1 MIKAKQL
8 PAFLIITSAFLLK
21 MLLKWKFRKLNIHP
35 VPVKPGHSV
44 LLLCNHFSFWDG
56 FLANYLAFYGLH
68 KARPMKALYVMSV
81 EKQLRLNPWMR
92 WFGSFPIAPGKR
104 RMMESLNYAAEL
116 LSTPGNIL
124 LYFPQG
130 NLESCHV
137 REIIFQDGINH
148 IIPKIKGNC
157 QLIWSSNIIE
167 YFEST
172 KPSVD
177 FNLLDCGTNK
187 EYDFEELKRS
197 VNLFH
202 EKCLDN
208 QLRLMRDNSLD

>member
-1 MIKAKQL
+1 MIRAKQL
-8 PAFLIITSAFLLK
+8 PAFLILMSAFLLK
-21 MLLKWKFRKLNIHP
+21 RLLKWKFRKLNIHP
-35 VPVKPGHSV
+35 ISVKPGHSV

-56 FLANYLAFYGLH
+56 FFAGYLAFYGLH
-68 KARPMKALYVMSV
+68 KASPMKALYIMSV
-81 EKQLRLNPWMR
+81 EKQLQLNPWMR
-92 WFGSFPIAPGKR
+92 WFGSFSIAPGKR
-104 RMMESLNYAAEL
+104 RMMQSLDYAAGL
-116 LSTPGNIL
+116 LSVPGNIL

-137 REIIFQDGINH
+137 RDIIFQDGINH
-148 IIPKIKGNC
+148 IIRGIKGNC

-187 EYDFEELKRS
+187 EYDFEKLKRS
-197 VNLFH
+197 VNTFH
-202 EKCLDN
+202 RAAIDR
-208 QLRLMRDNSLD
+208 QIRLTGKEQ